1 MDEMAEHDKLVGL
14 IYDAAL
20 EPARWSDALTV
31 LGKSLGVDACHLVGW
46 QTRTQTDV
54 LGVICDPYWHKA
66 LCEYQAYFG
75 KLDPRRELASKLGTG
90 RIFACHHYFDET
102 FVNRSEFYQDFL
114 RPHGLRYTLASCLY
128 QDDTLEISLGL
139 IRAAECGPYSDT
151 DQERFTRLKP
161 HIHRAVQL
169 MLRGETLSRKA
180 DIAEAALDISPLA
193 VIAVDRH
200 RRPVYANKRAEALLD
215 AGHLLTT
222 RGGVLCAVESRQG
235 EQLDV
240 ALETTLKTRRPRNI
254 LLKTCVTNGEEE
266 SFSLTMLHVSEH
278 RLSAVHQSTVL
289 CLIAPLSV
297 RRIATGHQLMEMFDL
312 TAAEARLARA
322 LAQGMRLEDYAVC
335 NDLRLP
341 TVKTQLRGIFA
352 KTATSR
358 QAELVRLITEIPAVR
373 ER

>member
-14 IYDAAL
+14 VYDAAL
-20 EPARWSDALTV
+20 EPARWSDVLIT

-46 QTRTQTDV
+46 HTRTQTDV
-54 LGVICDPYWHKA
+54 LGVICDPSWRKA
-66 LCEYQAYFG
+66 LCEYQTYYG
-75 KLDPRRELASKLGTG
+75 KLDPRRRLASKLGTG
-90 RIFACHHYFDET
+90 RIVACQHHFDKT

-128 QDDTLEISLGL
+128 QNDTLEISLGL
-139 IRAAECGPYSDT
+139 IRTAERGPYSDT
-151 DQERFTRLKP
+151 DQERLTRLTP

-200 RRPVYANKRAEALLD
+200 RRPVYCNKRAEALLH
-215 AGHLLTT
+215 AGQLFTT
-222 RGGVLCAVESRQG
+222 RGGVLCAVDSRQEG
-235 EQLDV
+235 RLDA
-240 ALETTLKTRRPRNI
+240 ALEATLKTRRPSNI
-254 LLKTCVTNGEEE
+254 LLNTCAMDGEEE
-266 SFSLTMLHVSEH
+266 SFSLTTIHVSEH
-278 RLSAVHQSTVL
+278 GPSAVHQSTVL
-289 CLIAPLSV
+289 CLIAPLGV
-297 RRIATGHQLMEMFDL
+297 RRIATGHQLMEIFDL

-335 NDLRLP
+335 NDLGLP
-341 TVKTQLRGIFA
+341 TIKTQLRGIFA